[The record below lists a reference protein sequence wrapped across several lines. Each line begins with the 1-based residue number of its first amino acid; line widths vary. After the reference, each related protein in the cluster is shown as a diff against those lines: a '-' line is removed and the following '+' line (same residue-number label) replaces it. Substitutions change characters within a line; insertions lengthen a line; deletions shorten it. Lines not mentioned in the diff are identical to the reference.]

1 MSEYLT
7 GELGKLFNI
16 STRSIQFYDKKD
28 LLKPAYIK
36 DNNYRI
42 YTEKEVE
49 KLKILLILKSM
60 DISLKDIKELLKND
74 KDMKSI
80 NLIISE
86 KMNETEKIIQENKK
100 KLNHMHNIKTMIS
113 EKSNSQIQKLI
124 DIENAMTKNAERK
137 KLYKKLFLIGGI
149 GTFSQLLGISISFA
163 VKSYL
168 PFLLLLIIAI
178 LCAILITNKY
188 FQSVVYM
195 CPNCHNQFKPKL
207 LRIMFAAHTSKT
219 RKLTCPYCNEKNHC
233 LEVIHD

>member
-1 MSEYLT
+1 MSEYST

-16 STRSIQFYDKKD
+16 SNRSIQFYDKKD

-36 DNNYRI
+36 DNNYRV

-49 KLKILLILKSM
+49 KLKIILILKNM
-60 DISLKDIKELLKND
+60 DISLKDITELLKND
-74 KDMKSI
+74 KDMRST

-86 KMNETEKIIQENKK
+86 KINETEKIIQENKK
-100 KLNHMHNIKTMIS
+100 KLDHMYNIKAMIS

-124 DIENAMTKNAERK
+124 DIENAMTKNAARK

-163 VKSYL
+163 IKSYL
-168 PFLLLLIIAI
+168 PFLISLIIAI

-207 LRIMFAAHTSKT
+207 LHIMFAARTSKT

>member
-1 MSEYLT
+1 MSEYST

-16 STRSIQFYDKKD
+16 SNRSIQFYDKKD

-36 DNNYRI
+36 DNNYRV

-49 KLKILLILKSM
+49 KLKIILILKNM

-86 KMNETEKIIQENKK
+86 KIKETEKIIQENKK
-100 KLNHMHNIKTMIS
+100 KLDHMHNIKAMIS

-168 PFLLLLIIAI
+168 PFLISLTIAI
-178 LCAILITNKY
+178 LCAILITNNY

-207 LRIMFAAHTSKT
+207 LQIMFAAHTSKT
-219 RKLTCPYCNEKNHC
+219 RKLTCPYCDEKNHC

>member
-1 MSEYLT
+1 
-7 GELGKLFNI
+7 
-16 STRSIQFYDKKD
+16 
-28 LLKPAYIK
+28 
-36 DNNYRI
+36 
-42 YTEKEVE
+42 
-49 KLKILLILKSM
+49 
-60 DISLKDIKELLKND
+60 
-74 KDMKSI
+74 
-80 NLIISE
+80 
-86 KMNETEKIIQENKK
+86 
-100 KLNHMHNIKTMIS
+100 MI
-113 EKSNSQIQKLI
+113 
-124 DIENAMTKNAERK
+124 KNAERK

-168 PFLLLLIIAI
+168 PFLISLTIAM

-207 LRIMFAAHTSKT
+207 LHIMLET

>member
-1 MSEYLT
+1 
-7 GELGKLFNI
+7 
-16 STRSIQFYDKKD
+16 
-28 LLKPAYIK
+28 
-36 DNNYRI
+36 
-42 YTEKEVE
+42 
-49 KLKILLILKSM
+49 M
-60 DISLKDIKELLKND
+60 DISLKDITELLKND
-74 KDMKSI
+74 KDMRST

-86 KMNETEKIIQENKK
+86 KINETEKIIQENKK
-100 KLNHMHNIKTMIS
+100 KLDHMYNIKAMIS

-163 VKSYL
+163 IKSYL
-168 PFLLLLIIAI
+168 PFLISLIIAI

-188 FQSVVYM
+188 FQSVIYM

-207 LRIMFAAHTSKT
+207 LHIMFAAHTSKT

>member
-1 MSEYLT
+1 MSEYST

-16 STRSIQFYDKKD
+16 STRSIQFYDKQD

-36 DNNYRI
+36 DNNYRV

-49 KLKILLILKSM
+49 KLKIILILKSM

-80 NLIISE
+80 NLITSE
-86 KMNETEKIIQENKK
+86 KIKETEKIIQENKK
-100 KLNHMHNIKTMIS
+100 KLDHMHNIKSMIS

-168 PFLLLLIIAI
+168 PFLISLIIAI

-195 CPNCHNQFKPKL
+195 CPNCHNPFKPKIL
-207 LRIMFAAHTSKT
+207 QIMFATHTSKT
-219 RKLTCPYCNEKNHC
+219 RKLTCPYCNENNHC